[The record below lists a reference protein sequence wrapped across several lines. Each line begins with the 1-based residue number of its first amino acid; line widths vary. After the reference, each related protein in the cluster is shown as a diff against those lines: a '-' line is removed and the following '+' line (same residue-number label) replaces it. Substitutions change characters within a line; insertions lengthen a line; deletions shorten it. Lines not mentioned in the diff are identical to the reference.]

1 MGEVLEFFFSI
12 EGVIAAL
19 VVSGVGLLLR
29 PKSIGARA
37 FPLVLGILYVTA
49 SIYAVPA
56 AFARLLTRGYHPFVA
71 SDAGPGPTAIVV
83 LGGGCQTVG
92 GWNGERTAVLAG
104 DSAARVLEA
113 ARISRELPN
122 AIVIS
127 SGGAPSPDDDETAVA
142 LVMRDQLV
150 ALGVARSRILVE
162 NDSRDTHDEAVA
174 IDPML
179 RARKIR
185 QVVLVTSD
193 VHMRRSVG
201 TFAEAGWKVIPAIA
215 PNPNFGKPL
224 RRRMVPSSM
233 GLAFSSAVAH
243 EACGIPYYWARG
255 WFR

>member
-1 MGEVLEFFFSI
+1 MGAVLEFFFSI

-19 VVSGVGLLLR
+19 VVSGAWFLLR
-29 PKSIGARA
+29 PKSIAARW
-37 FPLVLGILYVTA
+37 FPLIVGILYVAA

-56 AFARLLTRGYHPFVA
+56 AFAKMLTRGYHPFVA
-71 SDAGPGPTAIVV
+71 SDAGPGRTAIIV
-83 LGGGCQTVG
+83 LGGGCQTVA
-92 GWNGERTAVLAG
+92 GWSGERTAVLGG
-104 DSAARVLEA
+104 DSAARVLETV
-113 ARISRELPN
+113 RISRELPN
-122 AIVIS
+122 AVVIS
-127 SGGAPSPDDDETAVA
+127 SGGAPTSDEDETAVA
-142 LVMRDQLV
+142 LVMRDQLI

-162 NDSRDTHDEAVA
+162 TDSRDTHDEAVA

-179 RARKIR
+179 RTRNIR

-233 GLAFSSAVAH
+233 GLAFSSAVLH

>member
-1 MGEVLEFFFSI
+1 MGELLDFLFSI

-19 VVSGVGLLLR
+19 VVSGVWLLLR
-29 PKSIGARA
+29 PKSIAARS
-37 FPLVLGILYVTA
+37 FPLLLGILYVIA

-56 AFARLLTRGYHPFVA
+56 AFAKLLTRGYHPFVA
-71 SDAGPGPTAIVV
+71 SDAGPGKTAIVV
-83 LGGGCQTVG
+83 LGGGCQTVA

-113 ARISRELPN
+113 ARISRELPA

-127 SGGAPSPDDDETAVA
+127 SGGSPTPDEDETVVA
-142 LVMRDQLV
+142 LVMRDHLI
-150 ALGVARSRILVE
+150 ALGVAPARILLE
-162 NDSRDTHDEAVA
+162 TDSRDTHDEAVA

-179 RARKIR
+179 RTRNIR

-215 PNPNFGKPL
+215 PNPNYGRPL

-233 GLAFSSAVAH
+233 GLSFSSAVVH

-255 WFR
+255 WLR